1 MIQGARK
8 YSPAEVRAS
17 VMANVGD
24 AGQMSDGYY
33 NGLIVR
39 ALKELALDTFFD
51 HRTYTA
57 DIPASLMVNM
67 PKDFAGL
74 KKVFAFSGTVCEP
87 SAMINA
93 HYHDRMTRQGGGAF
107 FAENRGYNGT
117 DRLSDNLWT
126 HDPAPSL
133 LYFGLQ
139 DGVLMLSS
147 QFSAYERVY
156 VEYNG
161 LGTEFGDEPVIPAW
175 AQQAI
180 IDWCTVEALRPKVAE
195 NPGRW
200 IPVKRDAELS
210 LLGDGRK
217 RGSWAEAKK
226 RVQQIDQKGVADLHK
241 TLTSFGDGH

>member
-8 YSPAEVRAS
+8 YSPAEITAS

-24 AGQMSDGYY
+24 AGVMSDGYY

-39 ALKELALDTFFD
+39 AMKELALDTFFD
-51 HRTYTA
+51 HRTFTKA
-57 DIPASLMVNM
+57 VPSSLMVTM
-67 PKDFAGL
+67 PEDFAGL
-74 KKVFAFSGTVCEP
+74 KKVFAYSGTQCEP
-87 SAMINA
+87 SAMKNA
-93 HYHDRMTRQGGGAF
+93 HYHDRMTRQGGGAY
-107 FAENRGYNGT
+107 FAENRGWNGT
-117 DRLSDNLWT
+117 DPVADNLWYNE
-126 HDPAPSL
+126 PNVL
-133 LYFGLQ
+133 FFGLQ

-147 QFSAYERVY
+147 GFTAYENVY

-161 LGTEFGDEPVIPAW
+161 TGTKFGDEPLIPAW

-226 RVQQIDQKGVADLHK
+226 RVQQIDQKGVADLHR
-241 TLTSFGDGH
+241 TLTSFGEGH